1 MLVCVCVW
9 KLFERLW
16 CSWRRKK
23 CADGKK
29 LKSKCWRNGEEES
42 KWEGV
47 KVLMKVRN
55 GLRKMRRPRENE
67 NVEDT

>member
-1 MLVCVCVW
+1 VR
-9 KLFERLW
+9 KLFERVRW
-16 CSWRRKK
+16 SWRMKK

-29 LKSKCWRNGEEES
+29 LKSKSWRNGEEES

-55 GLRKMRRPRENE
+55 GLEKMLKAQRK
-67 NVEDT
+67 

>member
-1 MLVCVCVW
+1 VCVR
-9 KLFERLW
+9 KLFERVW

-29 LKSKCWRNGEEES
+29 LKSWRNGEEES